1 MRNKNQGRVWW
12 WLTLFVVAGVA
23 VVIGFFL
30 GMEKGRDAQK
40 MAMTKQVPAVKK
52 EEPQAEKEASEQ
64 NKTIYIKEIK
74 KEIKMIRPISGEDSC
89 ARIEK
94 DIQELFRVLNKKN
107 YILHVE
113 EEIETYK
120 RFKKLV
126 KVLSA
131 HSPIPAGEGIDT
143 SIMTKNIYHFFR
155 LLKKN
160 DIRILKA
167 VMRNEADTLEMNM
180 DLFFKWFMM
189 GNRCPDPEGVRPSLG
204 VMYQYA
210 GFFLNT
216 IGGRSYLFRRPV
228 PFRLLM
234 SYYSILIIH
243 EADKRG
249 KNNYGI
255 DIFSQI
261 ASLAREIGMY
271 PEFHYQND
279 YLHRLNE
286 VSKYYLQKRE

>member
-1 MRNKNQGRVWW
+1 MWW
-12 WLTLFVVAGVA
+12 WLTLFVVACVA
-23 VVIGFFL
+23 VLTGYFL
-30 GMEKGRDAQK
+30 GMEKGRDKRKAAETSQ
-40 MAMTKQVPAVKK
+40 TPAVKTV
-52 EEPQAEKEASEQ
+52 EPQVEKEVSE
-64 NKTIYIKEIK
+64 KKETIYTKEIK
-74 KEIKMIRPISGEDSC
+74 QVMPPSNREDSC
-89 ARIEK
+89 DKIEK
-94 DIQELFRVLNKKN
+94 DVKTFFSYLNKKN
-107 YILHVE
+107 YVVHIE
-113 EEIETYK
+113 EKIETYK
-120 RFKKLV
+120 RFKNLV
-126 KVLSA
+126 QVLSA

-180 DLFFKWFMM
+180 DLFFKWFIM
-189 GNRCPDPEGVRPSLG
+189 GDRCPDPEGVKPSLE

-243 EADKRG
+243 EADKRR

-261 ASLAREIGMY
+261 APLAMEIGMY

-279 YLHRLNE
+279 YLYRLNE
-286 VSKYYLQKRE
+286 MSKYYLQKRE